1 MPPNSTVLEQEPTTG
16 TSIFGLWRI
25 STSVPTTAKKA
36 DALSRRI
43 EERFQQE
50 LLTHY
55 SFREREQ
62 GHIVIHDGDEKREM
76 PLMQL
81 EIRKVTQEDG
91 PFYDIRTLTEALG

>member
-1 MPPNSTVLEQEPTTG
+1 MSEHDERWELNYFNYFTE
-16 TSIFGLWRI
+16 
-25 STSVPTTAKKA
+25 
-36 DALSRRI
+36 I

-50 LLTHY
+50 SLTHY

-81 EIRKVTQEDG
+81 EIRKVTQQDG